1 MKGKAG
7 VVDDD
12 AMLLGS
18 MTFSLSKPATDIVG
32 IVTGASFWALIA
44 IKSADPFP
52 REAAFDQC
60 QSSTRPSR
68 ACWHD
73 EREAKAMIYNTI
85 MAQLDIDMPAAPRLT
100 FAWNLA
106 QRFES
111 DLIAFCAA
119 EPHLLLPGDVDGTPS
134 TNAVE
139 QQVTDI
145 EERLEALKSEFD
157 NLVQDNNRA
166 SWRGIVGDPTRYL
179 ALHARSADL
188 LIAGSGNSGVGRLR
202 TVDPG
207 ELILSA
213 GRPVLFSADGQRPVK
228 GESILV
234 AWKDTREA
242 RRAIVDAMP
251 FLTDA
256 RQVVVATIEE
266 DDRAGARDSAVD
278 VVRFLM
284 KHGVKARS
292 EVMDVGRGYASEA
305 LAEIATEVG
314 ADLMVSGG
322 YGHNRLRE
330 WIFGGVTRS
339 LLKDAS
345 TNRFMSN

>member
-1 MKGKAG
+1 MKGE
-7 VVDDD
+7 V
-12 AMLLGS
+12 
-18 MTFSLSKPATDIVG
+18 
-32 IVTGASFWALIA
+32 
-44 IKSADPFP
+44 
-52 REAAFDQC
+52 
-60 QSSTRPSR
+60 
-68 ACWHD
+68 
-73 EREAKAMIYNTI
+73 KAMTYNSI
-85 MAQLDIDMPAAPRLT
+85 MVQLDIDVRATPQLT

-106 QRFES
+106 QRFEA

-119 EPHLLLPGDVDGTPS
+119 EPRLLLPGDIEDTAS
-134 TNAVE
+134 TAMVE
-139 QQVTDI
+139 RQVADI

-157 NLVQDNNRA
+157 NLVQDNKRT
-166 SWRGIVGDPTRYL
+166 SWRGIVGDPTRHL

-188 LIAGSGNSGVGRLR
+188 LIACAGNSGVDRLR

-207 ELILSA
+207 ELILAA
-213 GRPVLFSADGQRPVK
+213 GRPVLFPTEGQRPVK
-228 GESILV
+228 GESIVV
-234 AWKDTREA
+234 AWKDAREA
-242 RRAIVDAMP
+242 RRAVVDAMP

-266 DDRAGARDSAVD
+266 DDRAGARDSTAD

-292 EVMDVGRGYASEA
+292 EVVDVGRGYASEA
-305 LAEIATEVG
+305 LAEIAVEVG

-330 WIFGGVTRS
+330 WLFGGVTRN
-339 LLKDAS
+339 LLKDTS

>member
-1 MKGKAG
+1 
-7 VVDDD
+7 
-12 AMLLGS
+12 
-18 MTFSLSKPATDIVG
+18 
-32 IVTGASFWALIA
+32 
-44 IKSADPFP
+44 
-52 REAAFDQC
+52 
-60 QSSTRPSR
+60 
-68 ACWHD
+68 
-73 EREAKAMIYNTI
+73 MIYNTI
-85 MAQLDIDMPAAPRLT
+85 MVQLDIDMRATPRLT

-106 QRFES
+106 QRFEA

-119 EPHLLLPGDVDGTPS
+119 EPYLLIPGDVDGTAS
-134 TNAVE
+134 TDTVE
-139 QQVTDI
+139 RQVADI

-157 NLVQDNNRA
+157 NLVKDKNRT
-166 SWRGIVGDPTRYL
+166 SWRGIVGDPTRHL

-188 LIAGSGNSGVGRLR
+188 LIAGCGNSGFGRLR

-213 GRPVLFSADGQRPVK
+213 GRPVLFPAEGQRPVK

-242 RRAIVDAMP
+242 RRAVVDAMP

-266 DDRAGARDSAVD
+266 DDRDGARDSAAD
-278 VVRFLM
+278 IVRFLM
-284 KHGVKARS
+284 KHGAKARS
-292 EVMDVGRGYASEA
+292 EVVDVGRGYASEA

-339 LLKDAS
+339 LLKDES